1 MHFTQYGRRL
11 KVTLISGMTVA
22 CLACIVAFPFA
33 DKKLLKNKAGYFSIQ
48 FNGQEV
54 GAANTREEAEDAL
67 AAARLRFS
75 QEYDSVIYLDN
86 SIDINTVLFQKFFIF
101 KNNCYAMFWI
111 KFICA

>member
-86 SIDINTVLFQKFFIF
+86 SIDIVEESRVVASRMRISLRMYCTQLCLNV
-101 KNNCYAMFWI
+101 
-111 KFICA
+111 